1 MADVERAK
9 DKVILGAERKSMIM
23 SEEDKRITAYH
34 ESGHAL
40 VAALS
45 EGSDPVHKVT
55 IIPRGMALGVTWTLP
70 SEDRYNL
77 TRKQILAMIRHAMGG
92 RAAEEIVFGHFSTGA
107 SDDLKKATD
116 LARQMVCKYGMSEK
130 LGPVSYGDEGQDVFL
145 GRDFVMRKDYS
156 ERKAEEIDAEV
167 EKLLHSLYAE
177 AKHILEENR
186 ATLDRVTEALL
197 ERETLE
203 AADLRRLLAGEP
215 LPPLPVP
222 AAAPAPETPARR
234 RPERTKQFPGEKL
247 PDPEPIPG

>member
-1 MADVERAK
+1 V
-9 DKVILGAERKSMIM
+9 
-23 SEEDKRITAYH
+23 
-34 ESGHAL
+34 AL
-40 VAALS
+40 LS

-70 SEDRYNL
+70 TEDRYNL

-92 RAAEEIVFGHFSTGA
+92 RAAEELVFGHLSTGA

-116 LARQMVCKYGMSEK
+116 LARQMVCKYGMSER

-156 ERKAEEIDAEV
+156 EEKAREIDQEV
-167 EKLLHSLYAE
+167 ERLLHTLYAE
-177 AKHILEENR
+177 ARQILEENR
-186 ATLDRVTEALL
+186 ATLDRMTEALL

-203 AADLRRLLAGEP
+203 AVDLRRILAGEP

-222 AAAPAPETPARR
+222 PVAAGGEAPARR
-234 RPERTKQFPGEKL
+234 RPERAKLFPGEKL